1 MGVVPFQG
9 KYEKAS
15 LLLEN
20 ARACMKSTGL
30 PYKASKLILNYYALA
45 SLTGFIFLADKS
57 YLMTCACM

>member
-20 ARACMKSTGL
+20 ARVCMKSTGL
-30 PYKASKLILNYYALA
+30 AYKASKLILNYYALA
-45 SLTGFIFLADKS
+45 SFADKS